1 MHAARLNLLG
11 ATALALV
18 LSFSIAQAEPPA
30 ASGNAGGAIT
40 GGAQINKG
48 GPAGGALDSG
58 GPSLDAQG
66 GANAGAD
73 VGAGPS
79 SKGAKTGAN
88 AGADVDGEASGKG
101 AKAGA
106 NADVDDNAGRAAKG
120 DSDMTTGGK
129 AGATAEGQAKTD
141 GKSGG
146 KTKLGSQEVSK
157 VRSYFH
163 NHKPRANRVDRSEV
177 NVSIGLALPGTIA
190 LYDLPQDVI
199 VVEGACPIKYFVWDD
214 DVVLVDSCTRQV
226 VEIIVDVA

>member
-48 GPAGGALDSG
+48 GPAGGAPDSG

-88 AGADVDGEASGKG
+88 AGADVEGEASGKG
-101 AKAGA
+101 AKGGA
-106 NADVDDNAGRAAKG
+106 NADVDGNAGKAAKG
-120 DSDMTTGGK
+120 DTDMTTRGK

-146 KTKLGSQEVSK
+146 KTKLGSQEVGK

-190 LYDLPQDVI
+190 LYDLPPDVI